1 MVIYQGTQFVRE
13 IKFMVIVLV
22 NIQTNPVLFFYT
34 GILGIA
40 TLIFKQTNLG
50 VT

>member
-1 MVIYQGTQFVRE
+1 
-13 IKFMVIVLV
+13 MVIVLV

-50 VT
+50 VTSYFKLEAHEQ